1 MKIGKRY
8 RNALEGYD
16 STQKYSLTD
25 AVELLNKMPKP
36 KFDETVELSIH
47 LGVDSRQSDQMV
59 RGIVDLP
66 NGSGKKMRILV
77 FTDDPEAALEAGADY
92 AGKDDM
98 IKKIQEGWLEFDV
111 AISAPKAMKEVRT
124 IARILGP
131 RGLMPNPKSGTV
143 SDDIGG
149 AVKAITQGGRVEY
162 KMDKQANIGVVVG
175 KRSFTSEQ
183 ITENINSVLDS
194 LGQVKPQGIRGRY
207 ILSATLSGSMS
218 PGVKLEPA
226 EYSKY

>member
-8 RNALEGYD
+8 RNALEGYN
-16 STQKYSLTD
+16 SSQNHSLND
-25 AVELLNKMPKP
+25 AVELLKKMPKTN
-36 KFDETVELSIH
+36 FDETVELSIH

-59 RGIVDLP
+59 RG
-66 NGSGKKMRILV
+66 KKVRVIV
-77 FTDDPEAALEAGADY
+77 FTDDAETALEAGADY

-111 AISAPKAMKEVRT
+111 AISVPKAMKEVRT

-143 SDDIGG
+143 SDDIEG

-175 KRSFTSEQ
+175 KRSFSPEQ
-183 ITENINSVLDS
+183 LSENINSVFDS
-194 LGQVKPQGIRGRY
+194 IGQVKPEGIKDKY
-207 ILSATLSGSMS
+207 ILSATLSGTMS
-218 PGVKLEPA
+218 PGIKLEPA

>member
-8 RNALEGYD
+8 RNALEGYN
-16 STQKYSLTD
+16 SSQNHSLND
-25 AVELLNKMPKP
+25 AVELLKKMPKTN
-36 KFDETVELSIH
+36 FDETVELSIH

-59 RGIVDLP
+59 RGVVDLP
-66 NGSGKKMRILV
+66 NGSGKKVRVIV
-77 FTDDPEAALEAGADY
+77 FTDDPETALEAGADY
-92 AGKDDM
+92 AGKDDI

-111 AISAPKAMKEVRT
+111 AISVPKAMKEVRT

-143 SDDIGG
+143 SDDIEG

-175 KRSFTSEQ
+175 KRSFSPEQ
-183 ITENINSVLDS
+183 LSENINTVFDS
-194 LGQVKPQGIRGRY
+194 IGQVKPEGIKDKY
-207 ILSATLSGSMS
+207 ILSATLSGTMS
-218 PGVKLEPA
+218 PGIKLEPA

>member
-16 STQKYSLTD
+16 STQKHSLTD
-25 AVELLNKMPKP
+25 AVDLLSKMPKT

-47 LGVDSRQSDQMV
+47 LGVDSRHSDQMV

-66 NGSGKKMRILV
+66 NGSGKKMRVLV

-92 AGKDDM
+92 AGKDDL

-111 AISAPKAMKEVRT
+111 AISAPNAMKEVRT

-162 KMDKQANIGVVVG
+162 KMDKQANVGVVVG
-175 KRSFTSEQ
+175 KRSFTPEQ

-194 LGQVKPQGIRGRY
+194 LGQVKPEGIKGRY
-207 ILSATLSGSMS
+207 ILSATLSGTMS
-218 PGVKLEPA
+218 PGIKLEPA

>member
-8 RNALEGYD
+8 RSSLDGYD
-16 STQKYSLTD
+16 STHKHSLND
-25 AVELLNKMPKP
+25 ALEILNKMPKT

-47 LGVDSRQSDQMV
+47 LGVDSRHSEQMV

-66 NGSGKKMRILV
+66 HGRGKKMRVLV
-77 FTDDPEAALEAGADY
+77 FTDSPQAALEAGADY
-92 AGKDDM
+92 AGIEDM

-111 AISAPKAMKEVRT
+111 AISTPVAMKEVRT

-143 SDDIGG
+143 SDDIDG

-162 KMDKQANIGVVVG
+162 KMDKQANVGVVVG
-175 KRSFTSEQ
+175 KRSFTTKQ
-183 ITENINSVLDS
+183 ITENINTVLES
-194 LGQVKPQGIRGRY
+194 LGQVKPEGIKGKY
-207 ILSATLSGSMS
+207 ILSATISGAMS
-218 PGVKLEPA
+218 PGIKLEPT